1 MGLKFAAYVID
12 FVHNAMAGCQNS
24 ANALFLCGGA
34 LFTVVFLNQE
44 FIRILHYLVIYLL
57 HIYHHQSIKTSMFL
71 NKKKINFV
79 ATLVRNSQ

>member
-1 MGLKFAAYVID
+1 MDLKFAAFVIG
-12 FVHNAMAGCQNS
+12 FVDNVIMAGCQNS
-24 ANALFLCGGA
+24 VNALFLCGSL

-44 FIRILHYLVIYLL
+44 FIRIPHYLVIYLL
-57 HIYHHQSIKTSMFL
+57 YISSIKTSMFL